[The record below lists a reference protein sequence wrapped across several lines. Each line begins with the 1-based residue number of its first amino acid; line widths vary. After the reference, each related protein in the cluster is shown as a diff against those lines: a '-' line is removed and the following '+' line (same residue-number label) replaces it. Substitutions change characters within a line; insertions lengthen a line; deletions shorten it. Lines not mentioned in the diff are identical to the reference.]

1 MIYQIFIIYSFS
13 RLDYPNKFPFSSMAR
28 ALVSAIAE
36 ELGSIITSE
45 LRLTVSVKE
54 EVQKLESKFRTIQ
67 AVLNDAEKRQLKDE
81 AVKLWLDKLKD
92 VSYEMDDV
100 LDEWNTAM
108 IKADIE
114 KQGKEEEEEEKAETS
129 TAKKRKVLSYI
140 PSINFSILQ
149 HRDIAHDI
157 KELHEKLDEI
167 DREGEMYK
175 FVLTRDNEEVVERP
189 RTTSFVDV
197 SKILGRDKVR
207 DDLVRILLGKG
218 SEEEINPHVI
228 SLVGMG
234 GIGKTALAQLF
245 FNHHEVKVF

>member
-1 MIYQIFIIYSFS
+1 
-13 RLDYPNKFPFSSMAR
+13 MAR

-36 ELGSIITSE
+36 ELGSIIASE

-114 KQGKEEEEEEKAETS
+114 KQEKEEEE
-129 TAKKRKVLSYI
+129 KKRKLKLVLLRRGSC
-140 PSINFSILQ
+140 
-149 HRDIAHDI
+149 
-157 KELHEKLDEI
+157 
-167 DREGEMYK
+167 
-175 FVLTRDNEEVVERP
+175 
-189 RTTSFVDV
+189 
-197 SKILGRDKVR
+197 
-207 DDLVRILLGKG
+207 DDLGGCPCSGKKMKKKKKA
-218 SEEEINPHVI
+218 I
-228 SLVGMG
+228 
-234 GIGKTALAQLF
+234 QF
-245 FNHHEVKVF
+245 